1 MKKFEENNITMALI
15 VLHNKYIYIYIYVYI
30 SIYIKHFIYMYI
42 FIYIY
47 IYIYILHIVK
57 RRYNQSLLGTFYI
70 ATDSFTL
77 SLDSDTQTIRSIMKK
92 F

>member
-1 MKKFEENNITMALI
+1 MYIF
-15 VLHNKYIYIYIYVYI
+15 IYIYIYVYI
-30 SIYIKHFIYMYI
+30 YL
-42 FIYIY
+42 YIY

>member
-1 MKKFEENNITMALI
+1 MYIYLYILNILYI
-15 VLHNKYIYIYIYVYI
+15 CIYLFIYIYIC
-30 SIYIKHFIYMYI
+30 IYLFIY
-42 FIYIY
+42 IYIY